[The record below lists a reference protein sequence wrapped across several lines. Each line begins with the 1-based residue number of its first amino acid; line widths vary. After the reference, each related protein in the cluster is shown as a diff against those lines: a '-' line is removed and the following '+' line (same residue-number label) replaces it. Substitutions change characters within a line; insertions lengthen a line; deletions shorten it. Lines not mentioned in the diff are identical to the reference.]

1 MVDEEKIVAEE
12 EVVAEEAP
20 VIEAE
25 EPKKSNLLDD
35 GEEPSD
41 YAALTK
47 EELQAEQLLLLARM
61 KKTLVFVILNA
72 SFFVGATILLQIP
85 VVNFFLGVP
94 LAIAGVVFSI
104 LGIIMSVKLLIRS
117 KHFADPNNLLSA
129 DEKKAVQNVEIFA
142 IIALIS
148 FIILV

>member
-20 VIEAE
+20 VIEEE

-47 EELQAEQLLLLARM
+47 EELQAEQQLLLARM

-72 SFFVGATILLQIP
+72 SFFVGATILVQIP
-85 VVNFFLGVP
+85 IVNFFLGVP

-104 LGIIMSVKLLIRS
+104 LGIIMSVKLLIRT
-117 KHFADPNNLLSA
+117 KHFADPNNFLSA

-148 FIILV
+148 FIILL